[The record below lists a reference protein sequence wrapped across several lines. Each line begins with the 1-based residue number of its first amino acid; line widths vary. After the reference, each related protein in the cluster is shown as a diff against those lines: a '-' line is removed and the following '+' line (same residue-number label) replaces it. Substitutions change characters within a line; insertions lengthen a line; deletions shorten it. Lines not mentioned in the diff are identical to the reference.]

1 MFFVYILRCN
11 DNTLYTGW
19 TTDLNRRLKCH
30 NSGKGAKYT
39 RCRLPVEIVHYEN
52 LPDKSSALKRE
63 CEIKKLSRAEKL
75 ILIENIIN
83 STEGNQW
90 KIQSLLLLYFS
101 NGYLDQFY

>member
-19 TTDLNRRLKCH
+19 TTDLNKRLKCH

-90 KIQSLLLLYFS
+90 KVFFCFIFQM
-101 NGYLDQFY
+101 DI